1 LLLPSRSFFAF
12 LSYAWKKAKRH
23 MGFESARSP
32 MPEKS
37 KATYRIP
44 EPEVTYAGKNRK
56 ATYRIGKPEVT
67 YTFPKVGDRD
77 CDTEKTAHT
86 WWFTR
91 CALFKKT

>member
-1 LLLPSRSFFAF
+1 MAAAAAIPLFFCLF
-12 LSYAWKKAKRH
+12 VLCLEKR
-23 MGFESARSP
+23 
-32 MPEKS
+32 
-37 KATYRIP
+37 KATYGIL
-44 EPEVTYAGKNRK
+44 ECKVTYAGKNRK

-67 YTFPKVGDRD
+67 YTFQKVGDRD